1 MAETV
6 NASIAA
12 LGAPSTTPQATPE
25 GAVAEPGW
33 TKRAMRTIVKAT
45 GQADTLE
52 AMTSPLSGIPV
63 EKRRHAAATVGLFS
77 VLFVAIGAVAA
88 TGRTSAAA
96 PVFSVV
102 ALLLAVL
109 LGLIAWGITRSVRID
124 VADARLDAA
133 IEATLADR
141 PEYQT
146 LCSCG
151 HDHDPTE
158 LHVVD
163 EDVHEQ
169 EACSHDGSGATCGHD
184 CSSCVMAALR
194 PSPNR
199 TRADRLT

>member
-63 EKRRHAAATVGLFS
+63 EKRRHAAAMVGLFS

-88 TGRTSAAA
+88 
-96 PVFSVV
+96 FSVV